1 MDGSYPQSGGF
12 IVKKIDAA
20 ISRFCYQ
27 HPNFG
32 VSNLMLYLV
41 AGNALVFL
49 MDALSKGTFSP
60 ILTFVPG
67 AILHGQVWRLLTFVF
82 VPDGT
87 SGLLFTAL
95 MLYFYYWCGSQLEQL
110 WGTARFNVFY
120 LGGVALSA
128 LTGLIIG
135 MLSGGAECYFA
146 TASMYYV
153 NLSLFLSIATLY
165 PDMQMIIFAG
175 FIPLPVKAK
184 WLAWFDLAVFAW
196 SVIQTLL
203 AGQFL
208 MALMPVVALLNYFIF
223 FGDTLL
229 NGAQRA
235 TQRTAQQFRRS
246 RDPNVIDF
254 KRGVKEVKRRQ
265 QAQGYLHKC
274 CVCGRTDADYPDLEF
289 RYCSRCSGYR
299 CYCMDHINNHTH
311 ITED

>member
-1 MDGSYPQSGGF
+1 MDGSYPQSGGLF
-12 IVKKIDAA
+12 VKKIDAA
-20 ISRFCYQ
+20 ISRFCFK

-32 VSNLMLYLV
+32 ISNLMLYLV

-49 MDALSKGTFSP
+49 MDSLSQGTFSP

-67 AILHGQVWRLLTFVF
+67 AILHGQIWRVLTFVF
-82 VPDGT
+82 VPSGT

-120 LGGVALSA
+120 LGGVVLNI
-128 LTGLIIG
+128 LVG
-135 MLSGGAECYFA
+135 MVLGFVYGGAECYIA

-184 WLAWFDLAVFAW
+184 WIAWFDLAVFAW
-196 SVIQTLL
+196 SMIQTLRSGAFLL
-203 AGQFL
+203 AL
-208 MALMPVVALLNYFIF
+208 LPVVALLNYFIF

-229 NGAQRA
+229 SGAKRT
-235 TQRTAQQFRRS
+235 TQHFRR
-246 RDPNVIDF
+246 RTDPKVIDF
-254 KRGVKEVKRRQ
+254 KRGAKEVQRRQ
-265 QAQGYLHKC
+265 KAQGYVHKC
-274 CVCGRTDADYPDLEF
+274 CVCGKTDAEYPDLEF

-299 CYCMDHINNHTH
+299 CYCMDHINNHVH

>member
-12 IVKKIDAA
+12 FVKKIDAA
-20 ISRFCYQ
+20 ISRFCYN

-32 VSNLMLYLV
+32 ITNLMLYVV
-41 AGNALVFL
+41 AANALVFI
-49 MDALSKGTFSP
+49 MDSLSQGTFSP

-67 AILHGQVWRLLTFVF
+67 AILHGQIWRLVTFVL
-82 VPDGT
+82 VPSGT
-87 SGLLFTAL
+87 TGLLFTAL

-120 LGGVALSA
+120 LGGVLLSA
-128 LTGLIIG
+128 LTGMALG
-135 MLSGGAECYFA
+135 FAYGGAECYFA

-165 PDMQMIIFAG
+165 PDMQMIILAG

-184 WLAWFDLAVFAW
+184 WIAWFDLAVFAW
-196 SVIQTLL
+196 SAIQSVM

-208 MALMPVVALLNYFIF
+208 MVLIPVVALLNYFVF

-229 NGAQRA
+229 SGAQRGA
-235 TQRTAQQFRRS
+235 QRFQNQRNPKTISFKKGVREAQ
-246 RDPNVIDF
+246 
-254 KRGVKEVKRRQ
+254 RRQ
-265 QAQGYLHKC
+265 KAQGYLHKC
-274 CVCGRTDADYPDLEF
+274 CVCGRTDAEYPDLEF

-299 CYCMDHINNHTH
+299 CYCMDHINNHVH

>member
-1 MDGSYPQSGGF
+1 MMDYNSQDYPQSGG
-12 IVKKIDAA
+12 ISVKKIDAA
-20 ISRFCYQ
+20 ISRFCYE

-32 VSNLMLYLV
+32 ISNLMLYIV
-41 AGNALVFL
+41 AGNVLVYL
-49 MDALSKGTFSP
+49 MDALSQGTFSP
-60 ILTFVPG
+60 ILDFVPG
-67 AILHGQVWRLLTFVF
+67 AILHGQIWRLVTFVV
-82 VPDGT
+82 VPNGT

-95 MLYFYYWCGSQLEQL
+95 MLYFYYWCGGQLEQL

-120 LGGVALSA
+120 LGGVVLSA
-128 LTGLIIG
+128 VMG
-135 MLSGGAECYFA
+135 MILGFVMGGPECYVP

-196 SVIQTLL
+196 SVIQSLI
-203 AGQFL
+203 ARQFL
-208 MALMPVVALLNYFIF
+208 MALIPVVALLNYFIF

-229 NGAQRA
+229 NGAKRGA
-235 TQRTAQQFRRS
+235 RQFQHQ
-246 RDPNVIDF
+246 RDPKTISF
-254 KRGVKEVKRRQ
+254 KKAARDVERRQ
-265 QAQGYLHKC
+265 RAQGYLHKC

-299 CYCMDHINNHTH
+299 CYCMDHINNHVH